1 MSSKL
6 EIINFALD
14 RLAVA
19 PLSDLTTVSEVL
31 DLCNRTYEQARVFR
45 KMCSVV
51 SPTVN
56 ATPSKVPSSVTE
68 VLNKL

>member
-1 MSSKL
+1 MCDNCGKANSFPIQYAPARHMIVQSFVDIDLFTGTL
-6 EIINFALD
+6 EAGEHK
-14 RLAVA
+14 
-19 PLSDLTTVSEVL
+19 S
-31 DLCNRTYEQARVFR
+31 

-56 ATPSKVPSSVTE
+56 ATPSKVPSSVTD